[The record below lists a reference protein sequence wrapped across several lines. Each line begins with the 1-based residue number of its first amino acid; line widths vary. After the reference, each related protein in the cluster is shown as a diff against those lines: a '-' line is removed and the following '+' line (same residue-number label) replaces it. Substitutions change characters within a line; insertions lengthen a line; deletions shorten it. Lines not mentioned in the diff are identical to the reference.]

1 MNFHVMFFKQ
11 KTAYEMRSSDWSSDV
26 CSSDLQQILEGTAPQ
41 LAFPVRADHFEQII
55 LLQPGL
61 IGYRPKMQGEPFV
74 ETIPPRPARS
84 IFDETGK
91 IVAGGLGHLPDN
103 HDIDADL
110 FGNGCPLPVS
120 GPGGQS
126 LAHGQQIGSAS
137 WRARGGQ

>member
-1 MNFHVMFFKQ
+1 
-11 KTAYEMRSSDWSSDV
+11 
-26 CSSDLQQILEGTAPQ
+26 
-41 LAFPVRADHFEQII
+41 
-55 LLQPGL
+55 
-61 IGYRPKMQGEPFV
+61 MQGEPFV

-126 LAHGQQIGSAS
+126 LAHGQRYTETIATRSSRLGRYGAPVSGNSRQFGVRFHTCDRP
-137 WRARGGQ
+137 WVQ